1 MAEVPPGPSAL
12 PASPAEII
20 LFPGGV
26 CAVPGEGEE
35 RGCGGRGDTSV
46 PGTGQQPQTQQQ
58 LNGLISSAEDGLL
71 FSHHSRTHSHL
82 HHPAHRPPDSQ
93 RGPGEHCDS
102 ATEAPV
108 GTAENNNLNDR
119 NCGDHQQEHSPRVQK
134 NHSHSN
140 NNSINS
146 MLTMART
153 EATLGQLAGEEPSR
167 KGDRSR
173 TEPQPS
179 LADPPDGEAAESGRG
194 PETQRAG
201 VESAAAL
208 DAAAGPQAPV
218 SEMARLDLNSK
229 TEGVEEEEEDG
240 AIQYVRYESE
250 LQMPDIMR
258 LITKDL
264 SEPYSIYTYRYFI
277 HNWPQLCFLAMVQQE
292 CVGAIV
298 CKLDMHKKMFRR
310 GYIAMLA
317 VDSKYRRKGI
327 GTNLVKKAIYAMVEG
342 DCDEVVLET
351 EITNKSALKLYENLG
366 FVRDKRL
373 FRYYLNGVDALRLKL
388 WLRHR
393 VHITFAALPIP
404 AAERF
409 NWMALR
415 LAVSARH
422 TGERMGGLALIP
434 LHSDQV
440 CLTWC
445 TKPVPGELFSRLS
458 DAHWRFSQALERK
471 EQLEEHAALS
481 EVSPAFSPPFLHGQ
495 APTWVSRG

>member
-20 LFPGGV
+20 LFPGGG

-35 RGCGGRGDTSV
+35 RGCGRGDTLT
-46 PGTGQQPQTQQQ
+46 PGTGQQQQTQQQ

-71 FSHHSRTHSHL
+71 FSHHTRTHSHL

-93 RGPGEHCDS
+93 RGPGEYCDS
-102 ATEAPV
+102 AGEAPA
-108 GTAENNNLNDR
+108 GSPENNNFNDSR
-119 NCGDHQQEHSPRVQK
+119 DYQQEYNPLAQQ

-153 EATLGQLAGEEPSR
+153 EASPSQLAREETVR
-167 KGDRSR
+167 KGDHSR
-173 TEPQPS
+173 TEPRPS
-179 LADPPDGEAAESGRG
+179 PDDPPDGVTVGAGEG
-194 PETQRAG
+194 PGTQRAG
-201 VESAAAL
+201 VEPAVAL
-208 DAAAGPQAPV
+208 DVAGPADTRV
-218 SEMARLDLNSK
+218 GNGE
-229 TEGVEEEEEDG
+229 
-240 AIQYVRYESE
+240 
-250 LQMPDIMR
+250 MPDIMR

-277 HNWPQLCFLAMVQQE
+277 HNWPQLCFLAMVRQE

-388 WLRHR
+388 WLR
-393 VHITFAALPIP
+393 
-404 AAERF
+404 
-409 NWMALR
+409 
-415 LAVSARH
+415 
-422 TGERMGGLALIP
+422 
-434 LHSDQV
+434 
-440 CLTWC
+440 
-445 TKPVPGELFSRLS
+445 
-458 DAHWRFSQALERK
+458 
-471 EQLEEHAALS
+471 
-481 EVSPAFSPPFLHGQ
+481 
-495 APTWVSRG
+495 